1 MDRVEILEV
10 LKEVIAETL
19 DIDPDQI
26 SEDSRLEEDLGA
38 DSLDG
43 VEIAMA
49 LEDKLDFEMADDSF
63 EDLHKVSDIIDYLEG
78 ILA

>member
-1 MDRVEILEV
+1 MERVEILEV

-19 DIDPDQI
+19 DIDPAQI
-26 SEDSRLEEDLGA
+26 NEDSRLEEDLGA

-49 LEDKLDFEMADDSF
+49 LEDELDFEMADDGF
-63 EDLHKVSDIIDYLEG
+63 EDLHTVSDIIDYLEG